1 MPMCGASIDQSR
13 HGTKPP
19 MKPISSEALILAG
32 GLGTRL
38 RTAVS
43 DRPKPIA
50 TIRDQPFIAFL
61 LDQLVRNGFRRA
73 VICVG
78 HMGELVPKALGQNFG
93 PLELAYSF
101 EHTPL
106 GTGGAL
112 RNAYG
117 LTSESDVLAMNGDS
131 FCDFDLGALAEA
143 HRRLGAQV
151 TMTVLQQSD
160 RRRAGT
166 VVVGQGGRVVEFQ
179 SRPSADTP
187 GLINA
192 GVYMF
197 RREAFLAVPE
207 GRKVSLEEEVFP
219 AMVQTGTL
227 FAVPVEGR
235 FIDIGTPESY
245 AAAQTFF

>member
-1 MPMCGASIDQSR
+1 
-13 HGTKPP
+13 
-19 MKPISSEALILAG
+19 MKPTSSEALILAG

-38 RTAVS
+38 RAAVS
-43 DRPKPIA
+43 DRPKPMA

-61 LDQLVRNGFRRA
+61 LDQLVRYGFRRA

-101 EHTPL
+101 EESPL

-117 LTSESDVLAMNGDS
+117 LVSEREILAMNGDS
-131 FCDFDLGALAEA
+131 FCDFDLAALGQA
-143 HRRLGAQV
+143 HRRFGGQA
-151 TMTVLQQSD
+151 TMTVLQQTD

-166 VVVGQGGRVVEFQ
+166 VVVGDDGRVTEFQ
-179 SRPSADTP
+179 SRPSGDTP

-197 RREAFLAVPE
+197 RREALLAIPE
-207 GRKVSLEEEVFP
+207 GRKVSLEDEVFP
-219 AMVQTGTL
+219 AMVRQGTL
-227 FAVPVEGR
+227 FALSVEGR